1 MAVLL
6 PLALILV
13 CPIVMG
19 LMMFFMLRGR
29 RGSDRD

>member
-1 MAVLL
+1 MASLL
-6 PLALILV
+6 LFAAILV

-19 LMMFFMLRGR
+19 LMMFFMMRGR

>member
-1 MAVLL
+1 MAALL

-19 LMMFFMLRGR
+19 RMMFFMMRGR